1 MSPFVVPHSITA
13 LITYALWAIALV
25 VTMAVVRTT
34 MVLRGR
40 AKANSFTAGVPH
52 GGDAYWRL
60 NRAHLNT
67 LENLPIFA
75 AIVLSGWVVGME
87 SAIRAEL
94 KKHRIVGHP
103 RLSIVN
109 ASEVVMM
116 DDPVEVALRRKKD
129 SSMRVAINLVK
140 EGAAHACVSAGN
152 TGALMAVSRYILKT
166 IPGVDRPAKARG
178 DSPRALPSW
187 KESNFWP
194 AVSRL

>member
-87 SAIRAEL
+87 SATFNRLAV
-94 KKHRIVGHP
+94 IVVVTRVIQSVIH
-103 RLSIVN
+103 IVSGSVT
-109 ASEVVMM
+109 AVS
-116 DDPVEVALRRKKD
+116 LRFTAFA
-129 SSMRVAINLVK
+129 VQL
-140 EGAAHACVSAGN
+140 ACEIW
-152 TGALMAVSRYILKT
+152 MAVL
-166 IPGVDRPAKARG
+166 VL
-178 DSPRALPSW
+178 RAGGA
-187 KESNFWP
+187 F
-194 AVSRL
+194 